1 MRKPLFNI
9 IKSRYLLTLLIP
21 LFFITSCVV
30 QKNPVSGNKR
40 ALAYSWDREVEIGNQ
55 ADDEIVA
62 QFGLYEDEEIQN
74 YIDQIGQEMLEV
86 SHMRREDTDPKFKNT
101 PFTFRVLNSP
111 VVNAFA
117 LPGGYVYVTRG
128 LMTHLNNEA
137 QLAVVVGH
145 EIGHVAA
152 RHASQRALS
161 QTISQ
166 IAVVGGSILGQ
177 ELLGLPGRSLMNLS
191 SQAAQLILLSYSR
204 DHERESDQLGV
215 EYSARQGYVAAEG
228 AEFFTSLKRISEKSG
243 QSIPTHLSTHPD
255 PGEREKN
262 IPLMAEEWEE
272 KGFEQS
278 IENKDKYM
286 SLIEGMVFGENPREG
301 FVEDEAFVHP
311 DLEFRFP
318 VPGGWELFNQPTQVA
333 MVSPSEDAV
342 IIMRID
348 SESTSAAASVRSFLG
363 QEGITLVDE
372 GEALSSGEWP
382 AYEAEATATSNGN
395 ELGLYV
401 YAVEFQ
407 ENIYRFINYSAMSAF
422 DNYLNT
428 FQRTTGQFDRLTD
441 ERILNINPVRI
452 KVVEADR
459 RAPFQDFLPD
469 PIPMDHEPLDLAILN
484 QVNLDQMIE
493 PGQKLKIP
501 VQ

>member
-1 MRKPLFNI
+1 MKIPAVTI
-9 IKSRYLLTLLIP
+9 IKSRYLLALLIP
-21 LFFITSCVV
+21 LFFITACVV
-30 QKNPVSGNKR
+30 QRNPVSGNKR
-40 ALAYSWDREVEIGNQ
+40 ALAYSWDKEVEIGTQ
-55 ADDEIVA
+55 ADSEISA
-62 QFGLYEDEEIQN
+62 QFGVYDDENIQD

-215 EYSARQGYVAAEG
+215 EYSARQGYLAAEG

-243 QSIPTHLSTHPD
+243 QPIPTHLSTHPD

-262 IPLMAEEWEE
+262 IPRMAEEWRE
-272 KGFEQS
+272 KGFEQT

-286 SLIEGMVFGENPREG
+286 NLIEGMVFGENPREG
-301 FVEDEAFVHP
+301 FVKNEAFVHP

-318 VPGGWELFNQPTQVA
+318 VPGGWQVINQPTQVA

-342 IIMRID
+342 MIMRID
-348 SESTSAAASVRSFLG
+348 SESTSAAASVRSFMG

-372 GEALSSGEWP
+372 GQAMSSGEWT

-407 ENIYRFINYSAMSAF
+407 DNIYRFINYSAMSAF
-422 DNYLNT
+422 DNYLKT

-441 ERILNINPVRI
+441 QSILNINPVRL

-459 RAPFQDFLPD
+459 RAPFREFLPD
-469 PIPMDHEPLDLAILN
+469 PIPMDHQPLDLAILN
-484 QVNLDQMIE
+484 QVNLDEMIE

>member
-1 MRKPLFNI
+1 MNT
-9 IKSRYLLTLLIP
+9 IKSRYFLALLIP
-21 LFFITSCVV
+21 LFFITACVV
-30 QKNPVSGNKR
+30 QRNPVSGNKR
-40 ALAYSWDREVEIGNQ
+40 AFAYSWDKEVEIGNQ
-55 ADDEIVA
+55 ADGEIVA
-62 QFGLYEDEEIQN
+62 QFGLYEDEEIQD

-86 SHMRREDTDPKFKNT
+86 SHMRREDTEPKFKNT

-117 LPGGYVYVTRG
+117 LPGGFVYVTRG

-166 IAVVGGSILGQ
+166 IAVIGGSILGQ
-177 ELLGLPGRSLMNLS
+177 ELLGLPGGSLMDLS
-191 SQAAQLILLSYSR
+191 SQAAQLLLLSYSR

-215 EYSARQGYVAAEG
+215 EYSARQGYQAAEG

-262 IPLMAEEWEE
+262 IPEMAKEWEE
-272 KGFEQS
+272 QGFEQT
-278 IENKDKYM
+278 IYNDDKYM
-286 SLIEGMVFGENPREG
+286 SLIDGMIFGDNPREG
-301 FVEDEAFVHP
+301 FVENETFVHP
-311 DLEFRFP
+311 DLEFKFP
-318 VPGGWELFNQPTQVA
+318 VPGGWQLINQPTLVA

-342 IIMRID
+342 MIMRID
-348 SESTSAAASVRSFLG
+348 SEAANSAASVRSFLG

-382 AYEAEATATSNGN
+382 AYEAEASATSQGT
-395 ELGLYV
+395 ELGIYV

-407 ENIYRFINYSAMSAF
+407 DNIYRFINYSSKSAF
-422 DNYLNT
+422 NNYLNT

-452 KVVEADR
+452 RIVETDR
-459 RAPFQDFLPD
+459 RAPFQEFLPD
-469 PIPMDHEPLDLAILN
+469 PIPMGHEPLDLAILN
-484 QVNLDQMIE
+484 QVNLDEMIE
-493 PGQKLKIP
+493 PGTRLKIP
-501 VQ
+501 FQ